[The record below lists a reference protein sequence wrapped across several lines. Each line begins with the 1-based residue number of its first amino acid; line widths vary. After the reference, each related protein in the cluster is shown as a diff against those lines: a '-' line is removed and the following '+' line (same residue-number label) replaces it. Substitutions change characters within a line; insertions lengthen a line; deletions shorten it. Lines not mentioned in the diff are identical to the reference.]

1 MSAKINFQGAA
12 IGNGCWGNT
21 VGTCAF
27 SSAQAQQISADFYF
41 GHGMYSQQLR
51 SQITK
56 TCGDFSTLSP
66 KCVASLALMEAEIG
80 TFDGNILVLYIP
92 RLAVTENLLLPVY
105 NIYDECGSDERRRL
119 DAAAP
124 KSFSAV
130 RAALS
135 QPVVTVETKQ
145 SFSVNAGYEQVKN
158 DVVIAG
164 RSILHYF
171 KLPGAQR
178 LLLRCRNSDGCISGR
193 LESCR
198 RPAREGEYSRHDL
211 QEDCHRPAAI
221 VCNIIRETPQPDPH
235 LLRRHRRMRS
245 VRGHRGVD
253 ERTQLHGHPGMVS
266 LFISPRCWASLY
278 EGSGSAGTSGC
289 PSPMRCMP
297 FTKQAMR

>member
-1 MSAKINFQGAA
+1 MNAKINFQGAA

-56 TCGDFSTLSP
+56 TCGDFSSLNP

-80 TFDGNILVLYIP
+80 TFDGKIDLRFIKYFLKKNS
-92 RLAVTENLLLPVY
+92 VTTVY

-119 DAAAP
+119 DAASP

-145 SFSVNAGYEQVKN
+145 SFSVNAGYEQV
-158 DVVIAG
+158 
-164 RSILHYF
+164 
-171 KLPGAQR
+171 
-178 LLLRCRNSDGCISGR
+178 
-193 LESCR
+193 
-198 RPAREGEYSRHDL
+198 
-211 QEDCHRPAAI
+211 
-221 VCNIIRETPQPDPH
+221 
-235 LLRRHRRMRS
+235 
-245 VRGHRGVD
+245 
-253 ERTQLHGHPGMVS
+253 
-266 LFISPRCWASLY
+266 
-278 EGSGSAGTSGC
+278 
-289 PSPMRCMP
+289 
-297 FTKQAMR
+297 